1 LASQALTCQ
10 KQKLKTGLDGSHAFQ
25 SCFCFASL
33 PGRQPKEIPMWTA
46 QFRRGVILIPGILV
60 MLIIARLVP
69 LEWAPVTESPDVGLL
84 SARDRSGLALLTS
97 LLFGCAAAM
106 LTVASGWL
114 LLGDPAKNLLVLRG
128 SKDRPASL
136 PCQQRAEGISRSGDK
151 RRQPTPIAKTLV
163 ENPQPA
169 APPSQSPG
177 MSIKS
182 SQERLYSVENEV
194 VRGSLLIEFE
204 PHQQVTR
211 GHVSFVPPLADV
223 PNVTARCSDSA
234 NIQLQSIPL
243 IYGIRFEARRAGSL
257 DKAGS
262 CTVYYEATAA
272 VTIDPSLP
280 S

>member
-1 LASQALTCQ
+1 
-10 KQKLKTGLDGSHAFQ
+10 
-25 SCFCFASL
+25 
-33 PGRQPKEIPMWTA
+33 MWTA
-46 QFRRGVILIPGILV
+46 QVRRSVILIPGILV

-69 LEWAPVTESPDVGLL
+69 LGLAAVTESADAGLL
-84 SARDRSGLALLTS
+84 SARDRSGLVLLAS
-97 LLFGCAAAM
+97 LLFCCAAAT
-106 LTVASGWL
+106 LTAISGWL
-114 LLGDPAKNLLVLRG
+114 LLGDRAKNLLILW
-128 SKDRPASL
+128 SPKDQLASL
-136 PCQQRAEGISRSGDK
+136 PFQQRAEGISRSGDK
-151 RRQPTPIAKTLV
+151 SRRPTPIAKSLV
-163 ENPQPA
+163 ENSQPA

-182 SQERLYSVENEV
+182 SQERLYSLENEV

-211 GHVSFVPPLADV
+211 GHVSFVPPLANV
-223 PNVTARCSDSA
+223 PSVIASCSDSA
-234 NIQLQSIPL
+234 NIQLQTIPL